1 MSPTCP
7 ASRWA
12 RVLALVLL
20 TSASAGCERSSPV
33 GPSSPG
39 GTSPPVTGGVAALR
53 PLAFVSTRDGAP
65 AIYVAQADGSNA
77 IRLAAGEAPAWSA
90 DGRRIAFHASSSLR
104 VMNADGS
111 DLRTIGRGGWPT
123 WSPDGT
129 RIAFTDDAGLHVV
142 HTDGSDKRLVVPAH
156 FRYPGDGL
164 IQARWSPDG
173 QTIAFVVNSLEVPS
187 QIYLVSPSGGEP
199 RVLIGGTGILAQFSP
214 AWSPDGTML
223 ALNNVFHIVTV
234 FTDGTGRRQQVSDAF
249 EADWTPDGQFVFARF
264 QAGFGSPLR
273 IHVGT
278 GASTRQLV
286 PDVPGQSGSYR
297 DDEPTFALR

>member
-1 MSPTCP
+1 
-7 ASRWA
+7 
-12 RVLALVLL
+12 VLALVLL
-20 TSASAGCERSSPV
+20 TSASAGCDASSPV
-33 GPSSPG
+33 GPS
-39 GTSPPVTGGVAALR
+39 PPAGPPPPATGGVAAVR
-53 PLAFVSTRDGAP
+53 PLAFVSTRDGAR

-90 DGRRIAFHASSSLR
+90 DGRRIAFHTGSSVC

-111 DLRTIGRGGWPT
+111 DLRTIGRGSWPS

-156 FRYPGDGL
+156 FRLPGDGL
-164 IQARWSPDG
+164 TQARWSPDG
-173 QTIAFVVNSLEVPS
+173 QTIAFVANNFEWVS
-187 QIYLVSPSGGEP
+187 QIYLVSPGGGEP
-199 RVLIGGTGILAQFSP
+199 RVLIGGTSILTQFSP
-214 AWSPDGTML
+214 AWSPDGAML
-223 ALNNVFHIVTV
+223 ALTHVDQV
-234 FTDGTGRRQQVSDAF
+234 FTYFSDGTGRRQQVSQAF
-249 EADWTPDGQFVFARF
+249 EPDWTPDGQFVFARP

-286 PDVPGQSGSYR
+286 PDVPGQSGPYT
-297 DDEPTFALR
+297 DTEPTFALR